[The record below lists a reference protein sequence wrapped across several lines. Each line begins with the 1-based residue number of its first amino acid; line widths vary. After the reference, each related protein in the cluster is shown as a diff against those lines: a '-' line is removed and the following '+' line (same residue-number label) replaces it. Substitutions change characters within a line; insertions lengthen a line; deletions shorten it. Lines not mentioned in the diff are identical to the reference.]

1 MNEVWNAPE
10 NGYSISRFALWA
22 WILSFG
28 YTLGGAFV
36 RIALRFQGGEQGVWP
51 LSVLAAAAAAA
62 FLLHLR
68 RDRRAALALSIGV
81 GVYELLNQGLYL
93 YSFYFANE
101 DPESLRRMLRL
112 LTSGHWWV
120 YRCLWLPLLAG
131 GYLALR
137 RNRRA
142 WPLLC
147 IGAAGALYQLADL
160 PFLRYFLTYSPQY
173 GELRFSTFSTIT
185 AFEAFDVMSYASVI
199 AAFLFAYLDT
209 RSSRPV
215 RFDGLGSNQ
224 LESEAGGGL
233 SGASTLRRRLR
244 RLLLA
249 STILVCLN
257 EFVGAGGLLSAL
269 LKITVYDSIGRTGI
283 RLLACLLPCAAYLYS
298 LAPFASPRILV
309 TYAYY
314 EAFVYA
320 AWSATAVLRAIMGVS
335 MMIASGLGEL
345 YILYILPDVLLMVL
359 FLAILHTGRR
369 LDERSRAAGAE
380 ESSLAWSAYA
390 IAFLYPLAD
399 CISWVMT
406 WADFRQYPGSPS
418 LGAALPF
425 LDALLV
431 MLCLFLLPRRDRRS
445 ALTASAAAGASLL
458 LSVAT
463 GILLWIPEVELRFWL
478 LSPSWWVMRI
488 FPALLIVGGYLALYR
503 RRWAPLVLT
512 ASAVGALWAL
522 WGYVSSLD
530 PHSRQID
537 IRTTLDIVQEIV
549 PLLACVLA
557 WCDRRSGG

>member
-1 MNEVWNAPE
+1 MNEAWNAPE

-28 YTLGGAFV
+28 YTLGDTFV

-81 GVYELLNQGLYL
+81 GVYELLDQGLY
-93 YSFYFANE
+93 FYFSYLANE
-101 DPESLRRMLRL
+101 DLESLQGVFRL
-112 LTSGHWWV
+112 EYPGHWWV

-147 IGAAGALYQLADL
+147 IGAAGALYQLVDS
-160 PFLRYFLTYSPQY
+160 PFLRY
-173 GELRFSTFSTIT
+173 ELQFPTR
-185 AFEAFDVMSYASVI
+185 ALLEVFDIMGYASAI
-199 AAFLFAYLDT
+199 AAFLFAYLDA

-215 RFDGLGSNQ
+215 RFGELGPGE
-224 LESEAGGGL
+224 LESEAVGGL
-233 SGASTLRRRLR
+233 PGAPTLRRRLR

-257 EFVGAGGLLSAL
+257 EFFGMGGLLRTL
-269 LKITVYDSIGRTGI
+269 LSVTAYGSIGI
-283 RLLACLLPCAAYLYS
+283 CLLSCLLPCAAYLYS
-298 LAPFASPRILV
+298 LAPFASPRVLV
-309 TYAYY
+309 AYAYY
-314 EAFVYA
+314 EAFVCVVCSGT
-320 AWSATAVLRAIMGVS
+320 SALRALADVS
-335 MMIASGLGEL
+335 TMMKIGTRTL
-345 YILYILPDVLLMVL
+345 YIFFFLGSVLLAML
-359 FLAILHTGRR
+359 FLAVLHTGRR
-369 LDERSRAAGAE
+369 LDERSRAAGAG

-399 CISWVMT
+399 CIYWVVI
-406 WADFRQYPGSPS
+406 WAYLKQYQGT
-418 LGAALPF
+418 LGLGTPLPF
-425 LDALLV
+425 LKALLV

-445 ALTASAAAGASLL
+445 ALAASAAAGASLL
-458 LSVAT
+458 LSIAT
-463 GILLWIPEVELRFWL
+463 GILLWIPQVELRFWL

-512 ASAVGALWAL
+512 ASAAGALWSL

-530 PHSRQID
+530 PHSMRID
-537 IRTTLDIVQEIV
+537 IRTTLVNVQDV
-549 PLLACVLA
+549 APLLACILA

>member
-1 MNEVWNAPE
+1 MNEAWNAPE
-10 NGYSISRFALWA
+10 NGYSISRLALWA

-28 YTLGGAFV
+28 CTLGGAFV
-36 RIALRFQGGEQGVWP
+36 RIALRFQGGKQGVWP
-51 LSVLAAAAAAA
+51 LSVLAAAAAVA

-173 GELRFSTFSTIT
+173 GELRFSTMTV
-185 AFEAFDVMSYASVI
+185 FEAFEVMGYASAI
-199 AAFLFAYLDT
+199 AAFLFAYLDA

-215 RFDGLGSNQ
+215 RFGELGSGE
-224 LESEAGGGL
+224 LESEAVGGL
-233 SGASTLRRRLR
+233 PGASTLRRRLR

-257 EFVGAGGLLSAL
+257 EFFGTGTFLSVLLRMTA
-269 LKITVYDSIGRTGI
+269 YDSIGRTGTH
-283 RLLACLLPCAAYLYS
+283 LLACLLPCAAYLYS
-298 LAPFASPRILV
+298 LAPFASPRVLMA
-309 TYAYY
+309 YAYY
-314 EAFVYA
+314 EAFVYG
-320 AWSATAVLRAIMGVS
+320 AWSATAVLRATMGES
-335 MMIASGLGEL
+335 TMIAIGLGAL
-345 YILYILPDVLLMVL
+345 YILCVLANVLLMVL
-359 FLAILHTGRR
+359 FLAVLHTGRR
-369 LDERSRAAGAE
+369 LDERSRAAGAG

-445 ALTASAAAGASLL
+445 ALAASAAAGASLL
-458 LSVAT
+458 IGIAT
-463 GILLWIPEVELRFWL
+463 GILLWIPQVELRFWL

-512 ASAVGALWAL
+512 ASAAGALWAL

-530 PHSRQID
+530 PHSMRID
-537 IRTTLDIVQEIV
+537 IRTTLVIVQDV
-549 PLLACVLA
+549 APLLACILA

>member
-1 MNEVWNAPE
+1 MNKAWNAPE

-28 YTLGGAFV
+28 CTLGGTFV

-101 DPESLRRMLRL
+101 DPEFLRRMLRL

-131 GYLALR
+131 GYLALC

-173 GELRFSTFSTIT
+173 GELRFSTMTV
-185 AFEAFDVMSYASVI
+185 FEAFEVMGYASAI
-199 AAFLFAYLDT
+199 AAFLFAYLDA

-215 RFDGLGSNQ
+215 RFGELGPGE
-224 LESEAGGGL
+224 LESEAVGGL
-233 SGASTLRRRLR
+233 PGASTLRRRLR

-249 STILVCLN
+249 STVLVYLN
-257 EFVGAGGLLSAL
+257 EFFGTGTFLSVLLRMTA
-269 LKITVYDSIGRTGI
+269 YDSIGRTGTH
-283 RLLACLLPCAAYLYS
+283 LLACLLPCAAYLYS
-298 LAPFASPRILV
+298 LAPFASPRVLMA
-309 TYAYY
+309 YAYY
-314 EAFVYA
+314 EAFVYG
-320 AWSATAVLRAIMGVS
+320 AWSATAVLRATMGES
-335 MMIASGLGEL
+335 TMIAIGLGAL
-345 YILYILPDVLLMVL
+345 YILCVLANVLLMVL
-359 FLAILHTGRR
+359 FLAVLHTGRR
-369 LDERSRAAGAE
+369 LDERSRAVGSG

-406 WADFRQYPGSPS
+406 WADFRQDPGSLS
-418 LGAALPF
+418 LGATLPF

-445 ALTASAAAGASLL
+445 ALAASAAAGASLL
-458 LSVAT
+458 LSIAT
-463 GILLWIPEVELRFWL
+463 GILLWIPQVELRFWL

-512 ASAVGALWAL
+512 ASAAGALWSL
-522 WGYVSSLD
+522 WGYCSSFN
-530 PHSRQID
+530 PNSMRID
-537 IRTTLDIVQEIV
+537 IRTTLVIVQDV
-549 PLLACVLA
+549 APLLACILA
-557 WCDRRSGG
+557 WCDRRWGG

>member
-1 MNEVWNAPE
+1 MNEALNAPE

-28 YTLGGAFV
+28 YTLGDTFV
-36 RIALRFQGGEQGVWP
+36 RIALWFQGGEQGAWT
-51 LSVLAAAAAAA
+51 LSALAAAATVA

-93 YSFYFANE
+93 YSLYFANE
-101 DPESLRRMLRL
+101 DPESLRRMLCL

-160 PFLRYFLTYSPQY
+160 PFLTYSPQY
-173 GELRFSTFSTIT
+173 GELRFSTMTV
-185 AFEAFDVMSYASVI
+185 FEAFEVMGHASTI
-199 AAFLFAYLDT
+199 AAFLFAHLDA

-215 RFDGLGSNQ
+215 RFDELGSGE
-224 LESEAGGGL
+224 LGSEAGGGL
-233 SGASTLRRRLR
+233 PGASMLRRRLR

-257 EFVGAGGLLSAL
+257 EFFGTGTLLGAL
-269 LKITVYDSIGRTGI
+269 LRMTAYDSIGRTGAH
-283 RLLACLLPCAAYLYS
+283 LLACLLPCAAYLYS
-298 LAPFASPRILV
+298 LAPFASPRGLMA
-309 TYAYY
+309 YAYY
-314 EAFVYA
+314 EAFVHA
-320 AWSATAVLRAIMGVS
+320 AWSATAVLRAAMGES
-335 MMIASGLGEL
+335 TMIAIGLGAL
-345 YILYILPDVLLMVL
+345 YILLVLANVLLMVL
-359 FLAILHTGRR
+359 FLAVLHTGRR

-390 IAFLYPLAD
+390 VAFLYPLAD

-406 WADFRQYPGSPS
+406 WVDFRQNPGSLS
-418 LGAALPF
+418 LGATLPF

-445 ALTASAAAGASLL
+445 VLAASAAAGASLL
-458 LSVAT
+458 ISTAT
-463 GILLWIPEVELRFWL
+463 GILLWVPKVELRFWL

-503 RRWAPLVLT
+503 RRWAPPVLT
-512 ASAVGALWAL
+512 ASAACALWAL

-530 PHSRQID
+530 PNSMQID
-537 IRTTLDIVQEIV
+537 IRTTLAIVQETV

>member
-51 LSVLAAAAAAA
+51 LSVLAAAAAVA

-101 DPESLRRMLRL
+101 DPESLRRMLHL
-112 LTSGHWWV
+112 FSSGHWWV
-120 YRCLWLPLLAG
+120 YRCLWLPLLTG

-147 IGAAGALYQLADL
+147 VSAAGALYQLVDI
-160 PFLRYFLTYSPQY
+160 PFLRYFLTYFPQY
-173 GELRFSTFSTIT
+173 GELWFSTMT

-199 AAFLFAYLDT
+199 AAFLFAYLDA

-283 RLLACLLPCAAYLYS
+283 RLLACLLPCVAYLYS

-320 AWSATAVLRAIMGVS
+320 TCSATAVLRAIMGVS
-335 MMIASGLGEL
+335 MMIASGLGELYVL

-369 LDERSRAAGAE
+369 LDERSRAAGAG

-406 WADFRQYPGSPS
+406 WADFRQYPGPPS

-445 ALTASAAAGASLL
+445 ALTASVAAGASLL
-458 LSVAT
+458 IGIAT

>member
-1 MNEVWNAPE
+1 MNEAWNAPE

-51 LSVLAAAAAAA
+51 LSVLAAAAAA

-81 GVYELLNQGLYL
+81 GAYELLNQGLYL

-173 GELRFSTFSTIT
+173 GELRFSTMTV
-185 AFEAFDVMSYASVI
+185 FEAFEVMGYASAI
-199 AAFLFAYLDT
+199 AAFLFAYLDA

-215 RFDGLGSNQ
+215 RFGELGSGE
-224 LESEAGGGL
+224 LESEAVGGL
-233 SGASTLRRRLR
+233 PGASTLRRRFR

-257 EFVGAGGLLSAL
+257 EFFGTGTFLSVLLRMTA
-269 LKITVYDSIGRTGI
+269 YDSIGRTGTH
-283 RLLACLLPCAAYLYS
+283 LLACLLPCAAYLYS
-298 LAPFASPRILV
+298 LAPFASPRVLMA
-309 TYAYY
+309 YAYY
-314 EAFVYA
+314 EAFVYG
-320 AWSATAVLRAIMGVS
+320 AWSATAVLRATMGES
-335 MMIASGLGEL
+335 TMIAIGLGAL
-345 YILYILPDVLLMVL
+345 YILCVLANVLLMVL
-359 FLAILHTGRR
+359 FLAVLHTGRR
-369 LDERSRAAGAE
+369 LDERSRAAGAG

-445 ALTASAAAGASLL
+445 ALAASAAAGASLL
-458 LSVAT
+458 IGIAT
-463 GILLWIPEVELRFWL
+463 GILLWIPQVELRFWL

-512 ASAVGALWAL
+512 ASAAGALWAL

-530 PHSRQID
+530 PHSMRID
-537 IRTTLDIVQEIV
+537 IRTTLVIVQDV
-549 PLLACVLA
+549 APLLACILA
-557 WCDRRSGG
+557 WCDRRWGG

>member
-1 MNEVWNAPE
+1 MNEAWNAPE

-28 YTLGGAFV
+28 PTWGDILL
-36 RIALRFQGGEQGVWP
+36 RIARWGDSSSRGGEQGVWP
-51 LSVLAAAAAAA
+51 LSVLAAAAAVA

-81 GVYELLNQGLYL
+81 GVYELLDQGLY
-93 YSFYFANE
+93 FYFSYLANE
-101 DPESLRRMLRL
+101 DLESLQGVFRL
-112 LTSGHWWV
+112 EYPGHWWV

-147 IGAAGALYQLADL
+147 IGAAGALYQLVDS
-160 PFLRYFLTYSPQY
+160 PFLRY
-173 GELRFSTFSTIT
+173 ELQFPTR
-185 AFEAFDVMSYASVI
+185 ALLEVFDIMGYASAI
-199 AAFLFAYLDT
+199 AAFLFAYLDA

-215 RFDGLGSNQ
+215 RFGELGPGE
-224 LESEAGGGL
+224 LESEAVGGL
-233 SGASTLRRRLR
+233 PGAPTLRRRLR

-249 STILVCLN
+249 STVLVCLN
-257 EFVGAGGLLSAL
+257 EFFGMGGLLRTL
-269 LKITVYDSIGRTGI
+269 LSVTAYGSIGI
-283 RLLACLLPCAAYLYS
+283 CLLSCLLPCAAYLYS
-298 LAPFASPRILV
+298 LAPFASPRVLV
-309 TYAYY
+309 AYAYY
-314 EAFVYA
+314 EAFVYG
-320 AWSATAVLRAIMGVS
+320 AWSATAVLRATMGES
-335 MMIASGLGEL
+335 TMIAIGLGAL
-345 YILYILPDVLLMVL
+345 YILCVLANVLLMVL
-359 FLAILHTGRR
+359 FLAVLHTGRR
-369 LDERSRAAGAE
+369 LDERSRAAGAG

-425 LDALLV
+425 LKALLV

-445 ALTASAAAGASLL
+445 ALAASAAAGASLL
-458 LSVAT
+458 IGIAT
-463 GILLWIPEVELRFWL
+463 VILLWIHQVELRFWL

-512 ASAVGALWAL
+512 ASAAGALWSL
-522 WGYVSSLD
+522 WGYCSSFN
-530 PHSRQID
+530 PNSMRID
-537 IRTTLDIVQEIV
+537 IRTTLMIVQDAA

-557 WCDRRSGG
+557 WCDRRWGG

>member
-1 MNEVWNAPE
+1 MNEAWNAPE
-10 NGYSISRFALWA
+10 NGYSISRLALWA

-28 YTLGGAFV
+28 PTWGDILL
-36 RIALRFQGGEQGVWP
+36 RIARWGDSSSRGGEQGVWP
-51 LSVLAAAAAAA
+51 LSVLAAAAAVA

-81 GVYELLNQGLYL
+81 GVYELLDQGLY
-93 YSFYFANE
+93 FYFSYLANE
-101 DPESLRRMLRL
+101 DLESLQGVFRL
-112 LTSGHWWV
+112 EYPGHWWV

-147 IGAAGALYQLADL
+147 IGAAGALYQLVDS
-160 PFLRYFLTYSPQY
+160 PFLRY
-173 GELRFSTFSTIT
+173 ELQFPTR
-185 AFEAFDVMSYASVI
+185 ALLEVFDIMGYASAI
-199 AAFLFAYLDT
+199 AAFLFAYLDA

-215 RFDGLGSNQ
+215 RFGELGPGE
-224 LESEAGGGL
+224 LESEAVGGL
-233 SGASTLRRRLR
+233 PGAPTLRRRLR

-257 EFVGAGGLLSAL
+257 EFFGMGGLLRTL
-269 LKITVYDSIGRTGI
+269 LSVTAYGSIGI
-283 RLLACLLPCAAYLYS
+283 CLLSCLLPCAAYLYS
-298 LAPFASPRILV
+298 LAPFASPRVLV
-309 TYAYY
+309 AYAYY
-314 EAFVYA
+314 EAFVCVVCSGT
-320 AWSATAVLRAIMGVS
+320 SALRALADVS
-335 MMIASGLGEL
+335 TMMKIGTRTL
-345 YILYILPDVLLMVL
+345 YIFFFLGSVLLAML
-359 FLAILHTGRR
+359 FLAVLHTGRR
-369 LDERSRAAGAE
+369 LDERSRAAGAG

-399 CISWVMT
+399 CIYWVVI
-406 WADFRQYPGSPS
+406 WAYLKQYQGT
-418 LGAALPF
+418 LGLGTPLPF
-425 LDALLV
+425 LKALLV

-445 ALTASAAAGASLL
+445 ALAASAAAGASLL
-458 LSVAT
+458 LSIAT
-463 GILLWIPEVELRFWL
+463 GILLWIPQVELRFWL

-512 ASAVGALWAL
+512 ASAAGALWSL

-530 PHSRQID
+530 PHSMRID
-537 IRTTLDIVQEIV
+537 IRTTLVNVQDV
-549 PLLACVLA
+549 APLLACILA

>member
-1 MNEVWNAPE
+1 MNEALNAPE

-28 YTLGGAFV
+28 YTLGDTFV
-36 RIALRFQGGEQGVWP
+36 RIALWFQGGEQGAWT
-51 LSVLAAAAAAA
+51 LSALAAAATVA

-68 RDRRAALALSIGV
+68 RDHRAALALSIGV
-81 GVYELLNQGLYL
+81 GVYELLNQRLYL
-93 YSFYFANE
+93 YSLYFANE
-101 DPESLRRMLRL
+101 DPESLRRMLCL

-160 PFLRYFLTYSPQY
+160 PFLTYSPQY
-173 GELRFSTFSTIT
+173 GELRFSTMTV
-185 AFEAFDVMSYASVI
+185 FEAFEVMGHASTI
-199 AAFLFAYLDT
+199 AAFLFAYLDA

-283 RLLACLLPCAAYLYS
+283 RLLACLLPCVAYLYS

-320 AWSATAVLRAIMGVS
+320 TCSATAVLRAAMGES
-335 MMIASGLGEL
+335 TMIAIGLGAL
-345 YILYILPDVLLMVL
+345 YILLVLANVLLMVL
-359 FLAILHTGRR
+359 FLAVLHTGRR

-390 IAFLYPLAD
+390 VAFLYPLAD
-399 CISWVMT
+399 CISWGMT
-406 WADFRQYPGSPS
+406 WADFRQNPGSLS
-418 LGAALPF
+418 LEATLPF

-445 ALTASAAAGASLL
+445 ALAASAAAGASLL
-458 LSVAT
+458 IGIAT

-512 ASAVGALWAL
+512 ASAACALWAL

-530 PHSRQID
+530 PNSMQID
-537 IRTTLDIVQEIV
+537 IRTTLAIVQETV

>member
-1 MNEVWNAPE
+1 MNEAWNAPE

-28 YTLGGAFV
+28 YTLGDTFV

-81 GVYELLNQGLYL
+81 GVYELLDQGLY
-93 YSFYFANE
+93 FYFSYLANE
-101 DPESLRRMLRL
+101 DLESLQGVFRL
-112 LTSGHWWV
+112 EYPGHWWV

-173 GELRFSTFSTIT
+173 GELRFSTMTV
-185 AFEAFDVMSYASVI
+185 FEAFEVMGHASTI
-199 AAFLFAYLDT
+199 AAFLFAYLDA

-215 RFDGLGSNQ
+215 RFGELGSGE
-224 LESEAGGGL
+224 LESEAVGGL
-233 SGASTLRRRLR
+233 PGASTLRRRLR

-257 EFVGAGGLLSAL
+257 EFFGTGTLLGAL
-269 LKITVYDSIGRTGI
+269 LRVTAYDSIGRTGAH
-283 RLLACLLPCAAYLYS
+283 LLACLLPCAAYLYS
-298 LAPFASPRILV
+298 LAPFASPRVLV
-309 TYAYY
+309 AYAYY
-314 EAFVYA
+314 EAFVCVVC
-320 AWSATAVLRAIMGVS
+320 SATAVLRATMGES
-335 MMIASGLGEL
+335 TMIAIGLGAL
-345 YILYILPDVLLMVL
+345 YILCVLANVLLMVL
-359 FLAILHTGRR
+359 FLAVLHTGRR

-390 IAFLYPLAD
+390 VAFLYPLAD

-445 ALTASAAAGASLL
+445 ALAASAAAGASLL
-458 LSVAT
+458 ISTAT
-463 GILLWIPEVELRFWL
+463 GILLWVPKVELRFWL

-512 ASAVGALWAL
+512 ASAACALWAL

-530 PHSRQID
+530 PNSMQID
-537 IRTTLDIVQEIV
+537 IRTTLAIVQETV

>member
-1 MNEVWNAPE
+1 MNEALNAPE

-28 YTLGGAFV
+28 YTLGDTFV
-36 RIALRFQGGEQGVWP
+36 RIALWFQGGEQGAWT
-51 LSVLAAAAAAA
+51 LSALAAAATVA

-68 RDRRAALALSIGV
+68 RDHRAALALSIGV

-93 YSFYFANE
+93 YSLYFANE
-101 DPESLRRMLRL
+101 DPESLRRMLCL

-160 PFLRYFLTYSPQY
+160 PFLTYSPQY
-173 GELRFSTFSTIT
+173 GELRFSTMTV
-185 AFEAFDVMSYASVI
+185 FEAFEVMGHASTI
-199 AAFLFAYLDT
+199 AAFLFAHLDA

-215 RFDGLGSNQ
+215 RFDELGSGE
-224 LESEAGGGL
+224 LGSEAGGGL
-233 SGASTLRRRLR
+233 PGASMLRRRLR

-257 EFVGAGGLLSAL
+257 EFFGTGTLLGAL
-269 LKITVYDSIGRTGI
+269 LRVTAYDSIGRTGAH
-283 RLLACLLPCAAYLYS
+283 LLACLLPCAAYLYS
-298 LAPFASPRILV
+298 LAPFASPRVLV
-309 TYAYY
+309 AYAYY

-320 AWSATAVLRAIMGVS
+320 AWSATAVLRAAMGES
-335 MMIASGLGEL
+335 TMIAIGLGAL
-345 YILYILPDVLLMVL
+345 YILLVLANVLLMVL
-359 FLAILHTGRR
+359 FLAVLHTGRR

-390 IAFLYPLAD
+390 VAFLYPLAD

-406 WADFRQYPGSPS
+406 WADFRQNPGSLS
-418 LGAALPF
+418 LEATLPF

-445 ALTASAAAGASLL
+445 VLAASAAAGASLL
-458 LSVAT
+458 ISTAT
-463 GILLWIPEVELRFWL
+463 GILLWVPKVELRFWL

-512 ASAVGALWAL
+512 ASAACALWAL

-530 PHSRQID
+530 PNSMQID
-537 IRTTLDIVQEIV
+537 IRTTLAIVQETV